1 MLKQTRLLQNS
12 CKLTPPPLTGG
23 GWGVGEAA
31 TCKFNGKLPPHP
43 NPPPQGG
50 RGLFRLLQEP
60 QTILPILIV
69 FICFSASAS
78 FAEEP
83 LPPQNAFSVRDEN
96 SALGGHDENYTNGIS
111 IALTR
116 KGKGPLGGVWDLVGK
131 SDGERFATYEL
142 TQLMFSPDF
151 RLSNPGPTDHPYAGL
166 LYLGITTHLQSEKSL
181 HSLKL
186 IAGLAGPDA
195 FAGEVQKFV
204 HRIEGYDDP
213 QGWAHQIKNEPVV
226 NLFYEYRRKYALT
239 THDSE
244 IDVDLIPMGGAF
256 LGNYLIQ
263 AETDAQFRMGYL
275 PNDFGTTV
283 LRGSGY
289 LPFPQAEKAR
299 HEWGIYAF
307 AGGGASLVAR
317 NLVLDGNTFAHSRNV
332 NKRPFLPA
340 AEVGASLWTQRFQ
353 ATFSY
358 VFWGKEYYGQ
368 QIREN
373 YLSGLLS
380 CFF

>member
-1 MLKQTRLLQNS
+1 MLRQTVYQFRIKALSALARLRLLN
-12 CKLTPPPLTGG
+12 
-23 GWGVGEAA
+23 V
-31 TCKFNGKLPPHP
+31 LPVRFRRL
-43 NPPPQGG
+43 NP
-50 RGLFRLLQEP
+50 RRLDF
-60 QTILPILIV
+60 ILDLKSVLLSILIV
-69 FICFSASAS
+69 FICFSVSAS
-78 FAEEP
+78 LAEDQ

-116 KGKGPLGGVWDLVGK
+116 KGKGPLGGVWDLAGNTE
-131 SDGERFATYEL
+131 GERFATYEL
-142 TQLMFSPDF
+142 TQLMFSPHNIS
-151 RLSNPGPTDHPYAGL
+151 RSNPDPTDHPYAGL
-166 LYLGITTHLQSEKSL
+166 LYLGITTHLQTEKSL

-195 FAGEVQKFV
+195 FAGDVQKFV

-213 QGWAHQIKNEPVV
+213 QGWAYQIKNEPVV
-226 NLFYEYRRKYALT
+226 NLFYEYRRKYELT
-239 THDSE
+239 PQDSE
-244 IDVDLIPMGGAF
+244 VGIEMIPMGGAF

-263 AETDAQFRMGYL
+263 AETDAQCRIGYHL
-275 PNDFGTTV
+275 PDDFGTTV

-289 LPFPQAEKAR
+289 LPFPQADKAR
-299 HEWGIYAF
+299 HAWGIYAF

-317 NLVLDGNTFAHSRNV
+317 NLVLDGNTFAQSRSV
-332 NKRPFLPA
+332 NKRIFLPA
-340 AEVGASLWTQRFQ
+340 GEFGASLWTQRFQ

-358 VFWGKEYYGQ
+358 VMWGKEYYGQ
-368 QIREN
+368 QMREN